1 MTPLRQKMTEDLRIR
16 NYRPRTIRAYV
27 GAVSRFARFFGRSP
41 DQLGP
46 EHIRKFQ
53 LDLVGDGEVSWSW
66 LNVHVCALRFFY
78 GVTLGRDDVIVHIPY
93 AKQPKKLPAVLTRDE
108 VTRFLWAV
116 DDPQIQILFMTM
128 YATGMRRHEAQLLR
142 VQDVDS
148 GRGVIRVLGKG
159 QKQRLVPLSTTLLET
174 LRAYW
179 VAYRPDELLF
189 PGHRLDRPIAEKR
202 VSRARRAAIQT
213 AGLERTF
220 TTHVLRHSFATH
232 ALESGVDIR
241 RIQVILGHPRITTT
255 AVYLHVCEHFVSG
268 TASPLDLL
276 DLGLLD
282 VEPS

>member
-16 NYRPRTIRAYV
+16 NYRPKTM
-27 GAVSRFARFFGRSP
+27 GAVARFARFFGRSP

-53 LDLVGDGEVSWSW
+53 LDLIGEGEVSWSW

-78 GVTLGRDDVIVHIPY
+78 GVRLGRDDLIVHIPY
-93 AKQPKKLPAVLTRDE
+93 AKQPKKLPVVLTREE
-108 VTRFLWAV
+108 VSRFLSAV
-116 DDPQIQILFMTM
+116 ADPQIRVLFMAM

-142 VQDVDS
+142 AQDIDS

-159 QKQRLVPLSTTLLET
+159 QKQRLVPLSKVLLET

-179 VAYRPDELLF
+179 AAYRPADLLF
-189 PGHRLDRPIAEKR
+189 PGHRLDVPIAEKR
-202 VSRARRAAIQT
+202 VTRARRAAIEA
-213 AGLERTF
+213 AGLEQSF

-241 RIQVILGHPRITTT
+241 RIQVILGHRRITTT
-255 AVYLHVCEHFVSG
+255 SVYLHVCEHFVSG
-268 TASPLDLL
+268 TTSPLDLL
-276 DLGLLD
+276 EVGTGLLN